1 MYKARENTGK
11 STCQFSLRE
20 STCRLFDH
28 YDRKIQR
35 KEGRERRTTT
45 GISDSKSLSF
55 PVSGSLFLFFSTSTS
70 LWDYERTE
78 NGKVASSCETETVGG
93 YNITSEE
100 GIEREKNWQAFMMHL
115 HFPCSP
121 SLIENCS
128 CSGNRDER
136 VSSDILYWLDWSASI
151 MASIMRRMG
160 GKRHDCDGRRF
171 DIWSFGGA
179 LEGGLQF
186 DGNTMQDE
194 TGRGALMLQ
203 FLQEIYPFSDKL
215 PQLTLACCCLYPDNV
230 VSLPDDAKE
239 RNERDSHLS

>member
-1 MYKARENTGK
+1 
-11 STCQFSLRE
+11 
-20 STCRLFDH
+20 
-28 YDRKIQR
+28 
-35 KEGRERRTTT
+35 
-45 GISDSKSLSF
+45 
-55 PVSGSLFLFFSTSTS
+55 
-70 LWDYERTE
+70 
-78 NGKVASSCETETVGG
+78 
-93 YNITSEE
+93 
-100 GIEREKNWQAFMMHL
+100 
-115 HFPCSP
+115 
-121 SLIENCS
+121 
-128 CSGNRDER
+128 
-136 VSSDILYWLDWSASI
+136 